1 MLESAD
7 LFKLSEQLVFLV
19 HQCSCSAIIK
29 AVGGDGLSDGDEIAL
44 GLDPLNPDSDG
55 DGIPDN
61 EEKIKQTFIHDVENE
76 CAVEQIIIDSA
87 ATGNLQ
93 NTMTI
98 NSIMNVDILCTEV
111 VGLIGEP
118 FEIETTSEFDSAD
131 ITFKIDKSKLNGTS
145 FDDLLFLWYDE
156 ENDIFMEMDTIV
168 CISKR

>member
-1 MLESAD
+1 M
-7 LFKLSEQLVFLV
+7 FKLSEQLVFLV

-98 NSIMNVDILCTEV
+98 DSIMNVDILCTEV